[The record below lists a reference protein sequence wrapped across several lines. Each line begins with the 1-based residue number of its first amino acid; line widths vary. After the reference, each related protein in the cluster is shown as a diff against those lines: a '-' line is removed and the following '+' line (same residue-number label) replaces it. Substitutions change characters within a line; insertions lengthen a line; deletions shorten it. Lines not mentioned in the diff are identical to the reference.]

1 MKEKKELRVGDKFTY
16 NGKLYLC
23 QYGSSCEGCIFD
35 GVLSCSKPYEAAGSC
50 SKDVRSDGR
59 DVIFVEIGK
68 EKPAVPKT
76 EFAVGEEFAYGLKTL
91 RCVPVEYYMKKNV
104 ACTYICHACALKT
117 KDDKCDFRFTGSC
130 FGSRRTDAT
139 DVLFVEVEPKD

>member
-23 QYGSSCEGCIFD
+23 QYGSSCEDCVFD
-35 GVLSCSKPYEAAGSC
+35 GFLSCSKPYEAAGSC
-50 SKDVRSDGR
+50 SQVVRSDGR

-76 EFAVGEEFAYGLKTL
+76 EFALDEEFQYGLKRL
-91 RCVPVEYYMKKNV
+91 KCVKSKPPVIEYSDDCCVECFFFECGGCYSSSDIV
-104 ACTYICHACALKT
+104 GACIPSKRS
-117 KDDKCDFRFTGSC
+117 DGN
-130 FGSRRTDAT
+130 
-139 DVLFVEVEPKD
+139 DVIFVEVEPKD